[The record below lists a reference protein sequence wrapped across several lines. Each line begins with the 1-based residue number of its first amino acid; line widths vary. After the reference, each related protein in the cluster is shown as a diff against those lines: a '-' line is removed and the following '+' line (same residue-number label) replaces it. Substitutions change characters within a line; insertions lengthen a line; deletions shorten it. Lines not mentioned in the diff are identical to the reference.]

1 MAILYIVNAVIIS
14 ILFLMYR
21 VVFTYTNTELN
32 DDEKKHQLKTHFK
45 ESFILFGIS
54 SSVHF
59 IVYEHLYE
67 NFLKKII
74 NPSSATA
81 LPPQIFTDKPGF

>member
-1 MAILYIVNAVIIS
+1 MTVLYILNALIIS
-14 ILFLMYR
+14 LLFLIYS

-32 DDEKKHQLKTHFK
+32 DEEKKHQIKTHLK

-74 NPSSATA
+74 NPSSTASAT
-81 LPPQIFTDKPGF
+81 PQIFTDKPGF